1 MTDVESTGRDV
12 DWEAKAREKDARI
25 VQLEKLLADNAL
37 SISNL
42 KNELVTASSKFKDDE
57 SQRRLLIQ
65 RLENENQAYSIKLE
79 VLETEFE
86 EIRKR
91 KEAVAVAKSN
101 NSFLSD
107 DGSVASSVHSEQT
120 ASTGGTGT
128 SSAISSGYSSM
139 TGVSAIT
146 GASRLTPLE
155 RDNKKLKK
163 QKKVYETRIASLQTQ
178 LSEIQQIV
186 PELMSKSKS
195 QIQKLETVVESQQ
208 QESEEKEKKLEDEIS
223 QLRQQNEQLQAATR
237 SRLQSSDVEMQDEI
251 DQLQMRLEAREA
263 TIQKLEMLASSGKS
277 FRRKGGKILR
287 KKKKKDPN
295 NNDGEVSV
303 LSESSWGTSHQSVA
317 TYSVANDEV
326 FGAM

>member
-101 NSFLSD
+101 HSFLSD

-120 ASTGGTGT
+120 GNSGGTGV
-128 SSAISSGYSSM
+128 SSAISSGYSYSSM

-178 LSEIQQIV
+178 LSEIQ
-186 PELMSKSKS
+186 
-195 QIQKLETVVESQQ
+195 
-208 QESEEKEKKLEDEIS
+208 
-223 QLRQQNEQLQAATR
+223 
-237 SRLQSSDVEMQDEI
+237 
-251 DQLQMRLEAREA
+251 
-263 TIQKLEMLASSGKS
+263 
-277 FRRKGGKILR
+277 
-287 KKKKKDPN
+287 
-295 NNDGEVSV
+295 
-303 LSESSWGTSHQSVA
+303 
-317 TYSVANDEV
+317 
-326 FGAM
+326 